1 MIKIAQ
7 LSCGNDYSGIQKEI
21 EKAAETVGAKIVFPD
36 VDIDFDEAVEEFGF
50 NPVSPGLKLMI
61 ARAKALADKSF
72 EADAVLIATC
82 FRCAEGALI
91 RNELRRYLQRHTRLP
106 VVMYSFTENTKAS
119 VLLTR
124 MEALVTI
131 VKRKDLLGR
140 ERQVGITM
148 GLDSGSAT
156 TKAVIMQDNK
166 IIGKYWSP
174 TTTVLESAEKVVAEA
189 LKEAKMDL
197 KDIESVGTT
206 GYGRYILG
214 QHYKAKLVQEE
225 LTVNSKGAVFL
236 ADKQKGEA
244 TILDIGGM
252 DNKAITVMDGIP
264 DSFTMGGICA
274 GASGRFLETTAKR
287 LGVEIFELGEMAARG
302 ELHKVPM
309 NSYCTVFGIQGLV
322 SALAEGY
329 TKDDVAAAAC
339 RSVAEQIYQQQLQEI
354 DVRFPVIQVGGTSLL
369 KGLVKAVGDILKTE
383 PLVPQNSQF
392 IGAVGGALLCSGFI

>member
-1 MIKIAQ
+1 
-7 LSCGNDYSGIQKEI
+7 
-21 EKAAETVGAKIVFPD
+21 
-36 VDIDFDEAVEEFGF
+36 
-50 NPVSPGLKLMI
+50 
-61 ARAKALADKSF
+61 
-72 EADAVLIATC
+72 
-82 FRCAEGALI
+82 
-91 RNELRRYLQRHTRLP
+91 
-106 VVMYSFTENTKAS
+106 
-119 VLLTR
+119 
-124 MEALVTI
+124 
-131 VKRKDLLGR
+131 
-140 ERQVGITM
+140 
-148 GLDSGSAT
+148 
-156 TKAVIMQDNK
+156 
-166 IIGKYWSP
+166 
-174 TTTVLESAEKVVAEA
+174 
-189 LKEAKMDL
+189 
-197 KDIESVGTT
+197 
-206 GYGRYILG
+206 
-214 QHYKAKLVQEE
+214 
-225 LTVNSKGAVFL
+225 
-236 ADKQKGEA
+236 
-244 TILDIGGM
+244 M

-302 ELHKVPM
+302 DLHKVPM